1 MAEAPDAPKGDAL
14 LGIVED
20 DDVPKGDLFA
30 FVSVLPVELAEF
42 PKLGLE
48 PPAVGGPFSHGG
60 LLLPAGEELVFPN
73 GGGFPFALP
82 ALAPPKGIPFAPA
95 GLVPPN
101 GVSFRLG
108 SGFFSIT
115 DASIGSSVFAAETP
129 LVLGESI
136 VVRVSKSDLLRGN
149 ISFWNLTMKSAVS
162 LVLF

>member
-1 MAEAPDAPKGDAL
+1 VAEAPDAPKGDEL
-14 LGIVED
+14 LGVVED
-20 DDVPKGDLFA
+20 ADVPKGDVFA
-30 FVSVLPVELAEF
+30 LVSVLPVKLAEF

-48 PPAVGGPFSHGG
+48 PPAVAGPFSHGG
-60 LLLPAGEELVFPN
+60 LLLPVGEELVFPN
-73 GGGFPFALP
+73 GGGFPFELP

-101 GVSFRLG
+101 GVPFRSG

-115 DASIGSSVFAAETP
+115 VASIGSSAFVAEKP

-136 VVRVSKSDLLRGN
+136 VARVSKSDLLRGN
-149 ISFWNLTMKSAVS
+149 ISCWNLTIKSAVS